1 MTVPKR
7 PSADDVQALRRDH
20 ARELKKLGD
29 ARRVYEADLRSGWDA
44 LLYDTRLRLRP
55 VRQRRG
61 RSPSFRLVPSQRRVL
76 EMLAA

>member
-29 ARRVYEADLRSGWDA
+29 ARRVYEADLGSGWDA
-44 LLYDTRLRLRP
+44 YYTTRAC
-55 VRQRRG
+55 VSG
-61 RSPSFRLVPSQRRVL
+61 RSARGAAGHRRSGWPSQRRVL